1 MTGTLDTTKFIE
13 FIEEKPMLL
22 TEYERLLNKYDEI
35 VKTLTGPDGKWKG
48 VGADAF
54 ASDAEIVK
62 TNIIGLGDIL
72 ATMCNTLQDALEIF
86 DECDKSIG
94 QANKEVLK
102 S

>member
-1 MTGTLDTTKFIE
+1 MTGTLDTEKFIE
-13 FIEEKPMLL
+13 FIEEKPKIL
-22 TEYERLLNKYDEI
+22 TEYERLLNKYNEI
-35 VKTLTGPDGKWKG
+35 VDTLTGADGKWKG

-62 TNIIGLGDIL
+62 TNIVSLGDIL
-72 ATMCNTLQDALEIF
+72 ATMCSTLQDALEIF

-94 QANKEVLK
+94 QSNKDVLK

>member
-13 FIEEKPMLL
+13 FIEEKPKLL

-35 VKTLTGPDGKWKG
+35 VNTLTGTEGKWKG

-54 ASDAEIVK
+54 ASDAKIVK
-62 TNIIGLGDIL
+62 TNIVGLGDIL

-86 DECDKSIG
+86 DECDKSIR
-94 QANKEVLK
+94 QTNKEVLK

>member
-13 FIEEKPMLL
+13 FIEEKPKLL
-22 TEYERLLNKYDEI
+22 TEYQCLLDKYNEI
-35 VKTLTGPDGKWKG
+35 VETLTGSDGKWKG

-62 TNIIGLGDIL
+62 TNIVGLGDIL

-94 QANKEVLK
+94 QIDKNILN